1 MEKCQCLNEQLLDQ
15 AIQVFLSFAALYQL
29 SCSLVIPLR
38 TKVAVMSGPAAK
50 RMRGGEF
57 DGTEGDHSVQ
67 HVHAG
72 DQEAVAAACH
82 DRLDTLQDQ
91 VTEGGERDAITRC
104 PANSAGGGSDH
115 HDDGKGYLSNMLVRC
130 KICYCSSHRNI
141 GSDEFVLPFQT
152 MTIYAN
158 VRGMPVYHIRAAESA
173 CSVRV
178 RLVSTTD
185 VLHCFEPAV
194 TNQNPYVQLSGS
206 AELSETLSFGP
217 SLCIQR

>member
-1 MEKCQCLNEQLLDQ
+1 M
-15 AIQVFLSFAALYQL
+15 
-29 SCSLVIPLR
+29 R

-91 VTEGGERDAITRC
+91 VTEGGEKDAITRC

-130 KICYCSSHRNI
+130 KICYCCAHRNI
-141 GSDEFVLPFQT
+141 CSDEFVLTFQT

-158 VRGMPVYHIRAAESA
+158 VRGMPVFHIRAAESA
-173 CSVRV
+173 CSVRE

-194 TNQNPYVQLSGS
+194 TIQNPYVQLSGS
-206 AELSETLSFGP
+206 AGVIRNFFHSARP
-217 SLCIQR
+217 SAFSAENNRSRPSIYRIVLEGSQAGTAQHTYAILARH